1 MDFAE
6 LAALAS
12 GHAEA
17 RAIQTALKLGIFE
30 ILDSSSLDDAALAAA
45 ISSNRRATG
54 VIANAMAALGL
65 PGPWMVNRFGKPAT
79 ASPR

>member
-30 ILDSSSLDDAALAAA
+30 VLEPAPLDDAAIAAQA
-45 ISSNRRATG
+45 SMP
-54 VIANAMAALGL
+54 IAARPL
-65 PGPWMVNRFGKPAT
+65 
-79 ASPR
+79 

>member
-17 RAIQTALKLGIFE
+17 RAIQTALKLGIFD
-30 ILDSSSLDDAALAAA
+30 ILEPAPLDDVALAAA
-45 ISSNRRATG
+45 HPGKSARNRSVGERHGRA
-54 VIANAMAALGL
+54 
-65 PGPWMVNRFGKPAT
+65 RT
-79 ASPR
+79 ARQKQ

>member
-17 RAIQTALKLGIFE
+17 RAIQTALKLGIF
-30 ILDSSSLDDAALAAA
+30 DHARAVAA
-45 ISSNRRATG
+45 
-54 VIANAMAALGL
+54 
-65 PGPWMVNRFGKPAT
+65 
-79 ASPR
+79 